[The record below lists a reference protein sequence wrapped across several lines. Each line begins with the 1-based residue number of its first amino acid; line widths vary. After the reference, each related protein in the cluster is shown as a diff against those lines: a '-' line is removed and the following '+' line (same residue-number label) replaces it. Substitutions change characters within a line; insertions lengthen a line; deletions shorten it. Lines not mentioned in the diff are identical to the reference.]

1 MLATFVIGLRE
12 GVEASLI
19 VGIVAAFLAQQGRR
33 DALRFMWAGVVLA
46 LLVCTGVA
54 VALQVADEALP
65 QRQQEMLET
74 VVAAIAVGIVTWMIF
89 WMRRNSRGLAG
100 DLRANAASALARGSW
115 ITLVGMAF
123 FAVLREGIETA
134 VFLLAAFQA
143 STDPTAA
150 GSGAALGVL
159 LAVVIGYG
167 IYRGGVRLNL
177 SRFFRFT
184 AVVLVLVAAGLVSS
198 ALHTAHEAAWLNSW
212 QNEALDLTSIIR
224 PGTTTSALVTGMLGI
239 QPHPTV
245 AELVGWLVFA
255 VPMLAFVL
263 WPAGARFTGRKSKRV
278 LTTST
283 ASVVLLLVA
292 VAAGCGG
299 GGDGTSSSSASGSPN
314 DASTTTRTVKLTI
327 SDDGCSPA
335 AVKLPSG
342 AITFEVSNSGSSAVT
357 ELELLDT
364 SGTILG
370 ERENVVEGIPA
381 SFTLNLEPGAYT
393 LYCPNG
399 TTTEKATLTIT
410 GAPSGTARPKPTQ
423 AYAAAAAGYHTYV
436 VAETAKLL
444 AGTRQFVAALKKGD
458 LAEAKSLYG
467 PVRYHY
473 EAIEPVAEAFGDL
486 DPALDARADDVEDP
500 KDWTGF
506 HRIENILWT
515 KGTTDGTAALG
526 DRLLSDVKLL
536 QTKVKTLEYQPSQ
549 MANGAVELL
558 NEVAKSKITGEE
570 DRYSHTD
577 LSDLAANVEGAQR
590 AFTLVRPILVERG
603 NAPLAR
609 TIDGRFAGVE
619 DALKGYR
626 RSTPLKFALYA
637 SLTPDDR
644 RQLSAAVDAL
654 AEPLS
659 TVAAKVAS

>member
-33 DALRFMWAGVVLA
+33 DALRYMWAGVFLA

-74 VVAAIAVGIVTWMIF
+74 VVATVAVGIVTWMIF
-89 WMRRNSRGLAG
+89 WMRRNARGLAG
-100 DLRANAASALARGSW
+100 DLRSSAASALARGSW

-134 VFLLAAFQA
+134 VFLLAAFQSSA
-143 STDPTAA
+143 DPTAA
-150 GSGAALGVL
+150 GVGAALGVL
-159 LAVVIGYG
+159 LAVIIGYG
-167 IYRGGVRLNL
+167 IYRGGVHLNL
-177 SRFFRFT
+177 GRFFRLT
-184 AVVLVLVAAGLVSS
+184 SIVLVLVAAGLVAS
-198 ALHTAHEAAWLNSW
+198 ALHTAHEAGWISSW
-212 QNEALDLTSIIR
+212 QTEALDLTSIIR

-245 AELVGWLVFA
+245 AELTGWLLFA
-255 VPMLAFVL
+255 IPMLTFVL
-263 WPAGARFTGRKSKRV
+263 WPARAKSTGRKGKRV
-278 LTTST
+278 LTTTT
-283 ASVVLLLVA
+283 AGALLLLV
-292 VAAGCGG
+292 VLAAGCGG
-299 GGDGTSSSSASGSPN
+299 GGDKSSSSAGAN
-314 DASTTTRTVKLTI
+314 NASNTTRTVKMTL
-327 SDDGCSPA
+327 SDEGCSPA
-335 AVKLPSG
+335 AVKVPSG
-342 AITFEVSNSGSSAVT
+342 ATTFEVSNSGSAAVT
-357 ELELLDT
+357 ELELLDK
-364 SGTILG
+364 SDTILG

-381 SFTLNLEPGAYT
+381 SFTLHLEPGTYT

-399 TTTEKATLTIT
+399 SKTEKGTLTVT
-410 GAPSGTARPKPTQ
+410 GKPSGAAAPKTTQ
-423 AYAAAAAGYHTYV
+423 ASKAASTGYHAYV
-436 VAETAKLL
+436 VAETAKLVT
-444 AGTRQFVAALKKGD
+444 GTRQFVAALKQGD
-458 LAEAKSLYG
+458 LAKARSLYG

-486 DPALDARADDVEDP
+486 DPAIDARADDVEDP

-526 DRLLSDVKLL
+526 DRLLADVKRL
-536 QTKVKTLEYQPSQ
+536 QTKVKTLEYQPAQ

-558 NEVAKSKITGEE
+558 NEVASSKITGEE

-577 LSDLAANVEGAQR
+577 LSDLAANVEGAQQ

-603 NAPLAR
+603 DGALAK

>member
-1 MLATFVIGLRE
+1 
-12 GVEASLI
+12 
-19 VGIVAAFLAQQGRR
+19 
-33 DALRFMWAGVVLA
+33 MWAGVLLA

-54 VALQVADEALP
+54 VGLQLADEALP

-74 VVAAIAVGIVTWMIF
+74 VVAGVAVAIVTWMVF
-89 WMRRNSRGLAG
+89 WMRRNARGLAG

-115 ITLVGMAF
+115 VTLVGMAF

-143 STDPTAA
+143 SSDPTAA

-159 LAVVIGYG
+159 VAVVIGYG

-177 SRFFRFT
+177 ARFFRLT

-198 ALHTAHEAAWLNSW
+198 ALHSAHEAGWLSSW
-212 QNEALDLTSIIR
+212 QQEALDLSSVVR

-245 AELVGWLVFA
+245 AELTGWLLYA
-255 VPMLAFVL
+255 IPMLAFVL
-263 WPAGARFTGRKSKRV
+263 WPSGAKFTGRKGKRV
-278 LTTST
+278 LTTTT
-283 ASVVLLLVA
+283 AGALLLLA
-292 VAAGCGG
+292 MLAAGCGG
-299 GGDGTSSSSASGSPN
+299 GGGDDT
-314 DASTTTRTVKLTI
+314 ASTTATRTVKLTI
-327 SDDGCSPA
+327 GDDGCAPA
-335 AVKLPSG
+335 SVSVPSG
-342 AITFEVSNSGSSAVT
+342 AVTFEVSNSGSSAVT
-357 ELELLDT
+357 ELELLDD

-370 ERENVVEGIPA
+370 ERENVVEGVPA
-381 SFTLNLEPGAYT
+381 SFTLNLEPGSYT

-399 TTTEKATLTIT
+399 AKVEKAKLTVT
-410 GAPSGTARPKPTQ
+410 GTPAGTAKPAPTQ
-423 AYAAAAAGYHTYV
+423 AYADAAAGYHAYV
-436 VAETAKLL
+436 AGETAQLVK
-444 AGTRQFVAALKKGD
+444 GTRQFVAALKRGD
-458 LAEAKSLYG
+458 LQAATRLYG

-473 EAIEPVAEAFGDL
+473 EAIEPVAESFGDL
-486 DPALDARADDVEDP
+486 DPAIDARADDVEDP

-526 DRLLSDVKLL
+526 NRLLADVKRL
-536 QTKVKTLEYQPSQ
+536 QAKVQTLSYQPAQ

-558 NEVAKSKITGEE
+558 NEVAASKITGEE

-577 LSDLAANVEGAQR
+577 LSDLAANVEGARR
-590 AFTLVRPILVERG
+590 AFALVRPILVERG
-603 NAPLAR
+603 HRALAT
-609 TIDGRFAGVE
+609 TIDGRFASVD
-619 DALKGYR
+619 DALSGYR
-626 RSTPLKFALYA
+626 RSTPLRFALYG
-637 SLTPDDR
+637 SLTADDR
-644 RQLSAAVDAL
+644 RRLSTAVDAL